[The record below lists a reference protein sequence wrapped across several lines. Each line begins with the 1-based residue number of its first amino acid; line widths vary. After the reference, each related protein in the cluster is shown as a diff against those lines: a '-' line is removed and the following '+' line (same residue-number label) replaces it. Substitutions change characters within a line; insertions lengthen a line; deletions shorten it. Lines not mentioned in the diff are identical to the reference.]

1 MNFYFVVR
9 KVSKLLVALLVAT
22 GVSYI
27 PSTSAYAANLGDTNT
42 SPITIVP
49 NGFLFVATQN
59 STSAAVLASAST
71 SSATDGAQTA
81 ARSFNLRYKDNRT
94 PASGVAQVATVLTS
108 GALSLYAGVATTAA
122 ISATGGTIS
131 ATGHASTITSAL
143 TSGSTGVAFTLPG
156 AAISAGTSIAAIWTA
171 PSTAGV
177 YTISLSLADATTG
190 IPTSTAP
197 LAGYEVGTIRV
208 NVVAN
213 THPAVGSDNVTET
226 LGVINGSLFVGVDSN
241 TGADSTAHTV
251 TGLAGDATANTSLS
265 KGLLYKDSSYL
276 TAQTATIL
284 TGGNLALYAL
294 VSTTVAFTA
303 SSGTFRS
310 AQTVAQGTTS
320 ITYSD
325 NLRTVLITGPSANDY
340 ATTVATTWTA
350 PSVAGTYTVSMYVAA
365 GSTTPTLSA
374 PDVSLAGQITV
385 TVVSAAAAA
394 GPVVANSTCS
404 VATDTTPTPAS
415 ADTSSAFMNGYSAY
429 INMSLK
435 DAYLATNATSGNI
448 VVTAT
453 NGAVV
458 NIGSVSSASAAV
470 AAGTASTVVA
480 YGTGTSG
487 DDNSIR
493 VSQGTAG
500 APVTT
505 TVTVTFNGA
514 TICTKTITIRGV
526 PASMV
531 IGTVSSVPTGTSSS
545 TPYWLAD
552 GTNRS
557 AHMHIQLKDSAGN
570 TVLPGSSNNGTN
582 GDTEFTADSA
592 SITNLITAFSVTSGD
607 QATSVSSS
615 LPGWNYSAAKYTCG
629 SGGYGTQK
637 VTVKHTSAATGKVIT
652 GTFDARCAGDA
663 YTYTASFD
671 KASYVQGEVAT
682 LTVKFLDS
690 RGNAANSVTS
700 PSSSGTTV
708 LSVPMMTRVT
718 ALPDSTTRT
727 KADGTLALTYT
738 VSATSTGVTAG
749 TYNGIIDF
757 PALTGVAATKQIVTY
772 KVSTGTSDVA
782 FAEVLKSVVAL
793 IASINKQIQ
802 ALQKLILKR

>member
-1 MNFYFVVR
+1 MSKTTLR
-9 KVSKLLVALLVAT
+9 KRISLVAV
-22 GVSYI
+22 
-27 PSTSAYAANLGDTNT
+27 TSLTAGLISAVV
-42 SPITIVP
+42 VP
-49 NGFLFVATQN
+49 A
-59 STSAAVLASAST
+59 ASANIYRST
-71 SSATDGAQTA
+71 NA
-81 ARSFNLRYKDNRT
+81 A
-94 PASGVAQVATVLTS
+94 ASTTTLN
-108 GALSLYAGVATTAA
+108 VATTGTSGNATGAA
-122 ISATGGTIS
+122 VISANATSQS
-131 ATGHASTITSAL
+131 AYQSHA
-143 TSGSTGVAFTLPG
+143 
-156 AAISAGTSIAAIWTA
+156 
-171 PSTAGV
+171 
-177 YTISLSLADATTG
+177 
-190 IPTSTAP
+190 
-197 LAGYEVGTIRV
+197 
-208 NVVAN
+208 
-213 THPAVGSDNVTET
+213 
-226 LGVINGSLFVGVDSN
+226 
-241 TGADSTAHTV
+241 
-251 TGLAGDATANTSLS
+251 
-265 KGLLYKDSSYL
+265 LLYKDASST
-276 TAQTATIL
+276 TAQTATVLAGGTLIL
-284 TGGNLALYAL
+284 YTAGDLTTATIVSFTATGG
-294 VSTTVAFTA
+294 SFGTTVYDNSNTTA
-303 SSGTFRS
+303 SGLWSDDKKTLVVESGT
-310 AQTVAQGTTS
+310 AVA
-320 ITYSD
+320 
-325 NLRTVLITGPSANDY
+325 V
-340 ATTVATTWTA
+340 TWGAGST
-350 PSVAGTYTVSMYVAA
+350 AGTYTINSYKSTNTTQIA
-365 GSTTPTLSA
+365 GLSTATDGTLVGS
-374 PDVSLAGQITV
+374 ITV
-385 TVVSAAAAA
+385 TVVAAAAAA

-435 DAYLATNATSGNI
+435 DAYLAANGTSGNI

-453 NGAVV
+453 GGAVV

-470 AAGTASTVVA
+470 SAGTASTVVA

-505 TVTVTFNGA
+505 TVTVTFNGS

-531 IGTVSSVPTGTSSS
+531 IATVSSVETGTSDA

-552 GTNRS
+552 GTNRDG
-557 AHMHIQLKDSAGN
+557 HMHIQLKDSAGN
-570 TVLPGSSNNGTN
+570 TVLPGSSNDGTN
-582 GDTEFTADSA
+582 GDTEFSADSA
-592 SITNLITAFSVTSGD
+592 SISNLITAFTVTAGD

-629 SGGYGTQK
+629 SGQYGTQK
-637 VTVKHTSAATGKVIT
+637 VTVKHTSAATGKIIT

-690 RGNAANSVTS
+690 RGNPANSVTS
-700 PSSSGTTV
+700 PSASGTTV

-718 ALPDSTTRT
+718 ALPDSTTLT

-749 TYNGIIDF
+749 TYNAVVDF
-757 PALTGVAATKQIVTY
+757 GALTAVAATKQIVTY
-772 KVSTGTSDVA
+772 KVSTGSTDVA
-782 FAEVLKSVVAL
+782 FAEVLKSVIAL

>member
-1 MNFYFVVR
+1 MSADFIR
-9 KVSKLLVALLVAT
+9 QKISKFLSLILVITGLSIIPVA
-22 GVSYI
+22 
-27 PSTSAYAANLGDTNT
+27 STHAANLGDTNV

-59 STSAAVLASAST
+59 STSQAVIATAAT

-81 ARSFNLRYKDNRT
+81 ARSYNLRYKDNRT

-108 GALSLYAGVATTAA
+108 GALSLYAGVSTSAA
-122 ISATGGTIS
+122 ISATGGSIS
-131 ATGHASTITSAL
+131 ATGHASTITSSL

-156 AAISAGTSIAAIWTA
+156 AAIAIGTSIAAIWTA
-171 PSTAGV
+171 PTTAGV
-177 YTISLSLADATTG
+177 YTISLSLAGATTG
-190 IPTSTAP
+190 IPSSTDP
-197 LAGYEVGTIRV
+197 LKGYEVGTIRV
-208 NVVAN
+208 NVVSN
-213 THPAVGSDNVTET
+213 SHPAVGSDNVTET
-226 LGVINGSLFVGVDSN
+226 LGAINGSLFVGVDQN
-241 TGADSTAHTV
+241 TGADSTSYTV
-251 TGLAGDATANTSLS
+251 TGLPGDSTANTSLS
-265 KGLLYKDSSYL
+265 KGLLYKDSSYT

-303 SSGTFRS
+303 SGGSFRS
-310 AQTVAQGTTS
+310 AQTVAQGSTT

-325 NLRTVLITGPSANDY
+325 NLRTALIDGPSANDI
-340 ATTVATTWTA
+340 ATAVATTWVA
-350 PSVAGTYTVSMYVAA
+350 PSVAGTYTVSMYVAS
-365 GSTTPTLSA
+365 GSTPPTLSN
-374 PDVSLAGQITV
+374 PDVTLAGQITV
-385 TVVSAAAAA
+385 TVVAAAAAA

-435 DAYLATNATSGNI
+435 DAYLAANGTSGNI

-453 NGAVV
+453 GGAVV

-470 AAGTASTVVA
+470 SAGTASTVVA

-505 TVTVTFNGA
+505 TVTVTFNGS

-531 IGTVSSVPTGTSSS
+531 IATVSSVETGTSDA

-552 GTNRS
+552 GTNRDG
-557 AHMHIQLKDSAGN
+557 HMHIQLKDSAGN
-570 TVLPGSSNNGTN
+570 TVLPGSSNDGTN
-582 GDTEFTADSA
+582 GDTEFSADSA
-592 SITNLITAFSVTSGD
+592 SISNLITAFTVTAGD

-629 SGGYGTQK
+629 SGQYGTQK
-637 VTVKHTSAATGKVIT
+637 VTVKHTSAATGKIIT

-690 RGNAANSVTS
+690 RGNPANSVTS
-700 PSSSGTTV
+700 PSASGTTV

-738 VSATSTGVTAG
+738 VSLDTAGVTAG

-757 PALTGVAATKQIVTY
+757 PALTGVAATKQVVTY
-772 KVSTGTSDVA
+772 KVSTGNDTTSNAD
-782 FAEVLKSVVAL
+782 VLKSIVAL

>member
-1 MNFYFVVR
+1 VPQGYGIRRSKDLRAKVWKFLTLTNER
-9 KVSKLLVALLVAT
+9 KQMSKTTIRKRISLVAVTALTAGVLSAVVA
-22 GVSYI
+22 
-27 PSTSAYAANLGDTNT
+27 PA
-42 SPITIVP
+42 
-49 NGFLFVATQN
+49 
-59 STSAAVLASAST
+59 ASANIYRST
-71 SSATDGAQTA
+71 NAATST
-81 ARSFNLRYKDNRT
+81 
-94 PASGVAQVATVLTS
+94 TS
-108 GALSLYAGVATTAA
+108 LNVATTGTSGNTTGAA
-122 ISATGGTIS
+122 VISADASVVTAYQS
-131 ATGHASTITSAL
+131 HA
-143 TSGSTGVAFTLPG
+143 
-156 AAISAGTSIAAIWTA
+156 
-171 PSTAGV
+171 
-177 YTISLSLADATTG
+177 
-190 IPTSTAP
+190 
-197 LAGYEVGTIRV
+197 
-208 NVVAN
+208 
-213 THPAVGSDNVTET
+213 
-226 LGVINGSLFVGVDSN
+226 
-241 TGADSTAHTV
+241 
-251 TGLAGDATANTSLS
+251 
-265 KGLLYKDSSYL
+265 LLYKDASST
-276 TAQTATIL
+276 TAQTATVLAGGTLIL
-284 TGGNLALYAL
+284 YTAGDLTTATRVSFTATGG
-294 VSTTVAFTA
+294 SFGTTVYDNNSATTA
-303 SSGTFRS
+303 SGLWSDSKKTLVVETGT
-310 AQTVAQGTTS
+310 AVAVTWAAGTT
-320 ITYSD
+320 
-325 NLRTVLITGPSANDY
+325 
-340 ATTVATTWTA
+340 
-350 PSVAGTYTVSMYVAA
+350 AGTYTINSYKSTNTTQIA
-365 GSTTPTLSA
+365 GLSTATDGTL
-374 PDVSLAGQITV
+374 VGGITV
-385 TVVSAAAAA
+385 TVVSAEAAA

-404 VATDTTPTPAS
+404 VSTDTTPTPAS

-453 NGAVV
+453 NGALV

-470 AAGTASTVVA
+470 SAGTASTVVA

-493 VSQGTAG
+493 VSQGTTG

-531 IGTVSSVPTGTSSS
+531 IATVSSVGTGSSGS

-570 TVLPGSSNNGTN
+570 TVLPGSSNDGTN
-582 GDTEFTADSA
+582 GHTEFAAATA
-592 SITNLITAFSVTSGD
+592 SITNLITAFSVASGE

-629 SGGYGTQK
+629 SGQYGTQK
-637 VTVKHTSAATGKVIT
+637 VTVNHTSAATGKIIT

-690 RGNAANSVTS
+690 KGNAANSVTS
-700 PSSSGTTV
+700 PSSTGTTV

-738 VSATSTGVTAG
+738 VSLDTAGVTAG
-749 TYNGIIDF
+749 SYNGIIDF
-757 PALTGVAATKQIVTY
+757 PALTAVAATKQIVTY
-772 KVSTGTSDVA
+772 KVATGNDTTSNAD
-782 FAEVLKSVVAL
+782 VLKSIVAL

>member
-1 MNFYFVVR
+1 MSKTTLR
-9 KVSKLLVALLVAT
+9 KRISLVAV
-22 GVSYI
+22 
-27 PSTSAYAANLGDTNT
+27 TSLTAGLISAVV
-42 SPITIVP
+42 VP
-49 NGFLFVATQN
+49 A
-59 STSAAVLASAST
+59 ASANIYRST
-71 SSATDGAQTA
+71 NA
-81 ARSFNLRYKDNRT
+81 A
-94 PASGVAQVATVLTS
+94 ASTTTLN
-108 GALSLYAGVATTAA
+108 VATTGTSGNATGAA
-122 ISATGGTIS
+122 VISANATSQS
-131 ATGHASTITSAL
+131 AYQSHA
-143 TSGSTGVAFTLPG
+143 
-156 AAISAGTSIAAIWTA
+156 
-171 PSTAGV
+171 
-177 YTISLSLADATTG
+177 
-190 IPTSTAP
+190 
-197 LAGYEVGTIRV
+197 
-208 NVVAN
+208 
-213 THPAVGSDNVTET
+213 
-226 LGVINGSLFVGVDSN
+226 
-241 TGADSTAHTV
+241 
-251 TGLAGDATANTSLS
+251 
-265 KGLLYKDSSYL
+265 LLYKDASST
-276 TAQTATIL
+276 TAQTATVLAGGTLIL
-284 TGGNLALYAL
+284 YTAGDLTTATIVSFTATGG
-294 VSTTVAFTA
+294 SFGTTVYDNSNTTA
-303 SSGTFRS
+303 SGLWSDDKKTLVVESGT
-310 AQTVAQGTTS
+310 AVA
-320 ITYSD
+320 
-325 NLRTVLITGPSANDY
+325 V
-340 ATTVATTWTA
+340 TWGAGST
-350 PSVAGTYTVSMYVAA
+350 AGTYTINSYKSTNTTQIA
-365 GSTTPTLSA
+365 GLSTATDGTLVGS
-374 PDVSLAGQITV
+374 ITV
-385 TVVSAAAAA
+385 TVVAAAAAA

-435 DAYLATNATSGNI
+435 DAYLAANGTSGNI

-453 NGAVV
+453 GGAVV

-470 AAGTASTVVA
+470 SAGTASTVVA

-505 TVTVTFNGA
+505 TVTVTFNGS

-531 IGTVSSVPTGTSSS
+531 IATVSSVETGTSDA

-552 GTNRS
+552 GTNRDG
-557 AHMHIQLKDSAGN
+557 HMHIQLKDSAGN
-570 TVLPGSSNNGTN
+570 TVLPGSSNDGTN
-582 GDTEFTADSA
+582 GDTEFSADSA
-592 SITNLITAFSVTSGD
+592 SISNLITAFTVTAGD

-629 SGGYGTQK
+629 SGQYGTQK
-637 VTVKHTSAATGKVIT
+637 VTVKHTSAATGKIIT

-690 RGNAANSVTS
+690 RGNPANSVTS
-700 PSSSGTTV
+700 PSASGTTV

-738 VSATSTGVTAG
+738 VSLDTAGVTAG

-757 PALTGVAATKQIVTY
+757 PALTGVAATKQVVTY
-772 KVSTGTSDVA
+772 KVSTGNDTTSNAD
-782 FAEVLKSVVAL
+782 VLKSIVAL